1 MILNQVQDGIIQ
13 INNAKTMTPELW
25 TIFILPT
32 DTCFGIAC
40 AFDDK
45 KNYHKIY
52 KIKKRSHGKPL
63 ALMVESFD
71 WLEQYTD
78 LSSQQIDF
86 LKDYNKPFTILTRS
100 SYIEMF
106 LKFEDEEEGMFE
118 NNDIYEQIGFR
129 VAHTPEQKKLIKKV
143 GPIWLTSANLS
154 GKEEIYKLKEIERQF
169 EYYIE
174 KWIVEVVGWK
184 DLDPNIKPSDVFGFE
199 GESLEQVFV
208 RKN

>member
-1 MILNQVQDGIIQ
+1 MIYII
-13 INNAKTMTPELW
+13 
-25 TIFILPT
+25 PT

-52 KIKKRSHGKPL
+52 KIKKRSHWKPL
-63 ALMVESFD
+63 AIMIEDFS

-78 LSSQQIDF
+78 LSTEQIDY
-86 LKDYNKPFTILTRS
+86 LKNYKKPFTILTNS

-106 LKFEDEEEGMFE
+106 LKFEDEEDGMFE
-118 NNDIYEQIGFR
+118 NNDVYQQIGFR
-129 VAHTPEQKKLIKKV
+129 VAHTPKQKKLIKEV
-143 GPIWLTSANLS
+143 WPIWLTSANLS
-154 GKEEIYKLKEIERQF
+154 GAEEIYKLEDIEKQF

-174 KWIVEVVGWK
+174 KGIVKIIWGG
-184 DLDPNIKPSDVFGFE
+184 DLDPGIKPSDVFGFE
-199 GESLEQVFV
+199 WETTEKAFV

>member
-1 MILNQVQDGIIQ
+1 MIYII
-13 INNAKTMTPELW
+13 
-25 TIFILPT
+25 PT

-52 KIKKRSHGKPL
+52 KIKKRNHGKPL
-63 ALMVESFD
+63 AIMVESFS
-71 WLEQYTD
+71 WLEEYTD
-78 LSSQQIDF
+78 LTWEQIDF
-86 LKDYNKPFTILTRS
+86 LENYNKPFTILTNS

-154 GKEEIYKLKEIERQF
+154 GKEEIYEQHKIEEQF

-174 KWIVEVVGWK
+174 KWIVKILGNT
-184 DLDPNIKPSDVFGFE
+184 DLDPEIKPSDVFWFE
-199 GESLEQVFV
+199 SESLEQKFI
-208 RKN
+208 RQN